1 MVTIG
6 NAMGATIPVAF
17 GQTRCNVLIDTGAM
31 KSCMSQTFYQ
41 QLMLPSMRN
50 IYTYQVKSATGSSL
64 CLMGITGCEFKIGDR
79 GYKTA
84 FVVCK
89 NLTRPCIL
97 GIDFLRKHN
106 IFAGWTAEG
115 KFKLISQQ
123 EFPVESLEV
132 LMDGPM
138 IYNKQGITVPGRKLA
153 VIKVSIEMDQAMD
166 GQMFEVKPN
175 FLLTNEHP
183 NLVIMPMLHQVIGE
197 KQEYIPLT
205 LLNLAEDET
214 VYLKKGEI
222 LGHLEPCPITIE
234 EIVKEDWSNSD
245 KSDGESSELPLEKK
259 FITSPAEVNTHRK
272 VNLQDA
278 QVSAKY
284 REQFRQLCKEF
295 EDIFSKDSTDIGK
308 TSLIT
313 MDIDT
318 GDSPPVCQKP
328 YNLPLKHREW
338 VQKELETLERAG
350 VIVRSISPWASPIV
364 IVPKKTEPGEP
375 PRRRLCVDYRV
386 INSLLQEVQKAH
398 SKAKE
403 VLTLVPLPQID
414 HIYAKLRGSKIFS
427 TFDLRSGYHHM
438 ALSLEARAKSAFVT
452 PMDKFE
458 FTRCP
463 FGLSQAPAYFQ
474 RLINKVIKGLP
485 FAFGYLDEVLIHSP
499 DIETHLQHIKI
510 FFQRL
515 READLKLKNSKCNY
529 FKTHVQY
536 LGHLVSG
543 KGIRPLPEKL
553 DSIKRMPAPTTPK
566 EIKQFLGL
574 VGYYRKFIPRF
585 ADIARPMTNLTKQ
598 DIPFEWTIQ
607 CQAAFELLKEAI
619 LTSPILKYPDP
630 NKGYTLFTDAS
641 KYAWVCVLTQEYQYE
656 KGGKEYKINHPITF
670 ASGLLKG
677 SQMNW
682 AALTKEAFA
691 IYSSIKK
698 LSYYLED
705 ADIVLRSDHL
715 PLKKFLQ
722 KNTLN
727 SKVNNWAVEIS
738 PYRIKFEYIKGIK
751 NTLVDTMSRLIQT
764 DPEARLQPEQEGYE
778 FGYHAFED
786 MEPIEYET
794 NVVDSNAL
802 KDPIPLPGEE
812 IKLPLENKKLKELQ
826 QKDKLCKEIIE
837 KLSKGQLQNGQ
848 PYYQEEGILKRFV
861 EDGKQRFEAIVLP
874 QVLTSAVLQLAHE
887 GLGHNGSPRT
897 YALIKRYYYW
907 KGLKSMVRKHVQA
920 CRLCQEHNKHV
931 VKFSK
936 MNFEAEPAPIRFIS
950 MDLIGEFHP
959 PPSKGN
965 RYALTVIC
973 MFTGYTFCIPI
984 PNKMAKTVLKAYM
997 DNVYCQFGGS
1007 IKILSDN
1014 GTEFKNKLMEELS
1027 EELGVEYKIYSLPY
1041 RPQSNGRI
1049 ESFHY
1054 FLKACIAKHIA
1065 PQLECDDIV
1074 PLACAAYNFLPNE
1087 HSRES
1092 PFFLMFG
1099 RDPLLLLTKLL
1110 KPKIRYLGND
1120 ENILFLE
1127 ALKNM
1132 YQLVVTNLR
1141 YAREK
1146 RQPKTKVERRRSG
1159 FGQGPYSQTF
1169 STKIQR

>member
-1 MVTIG
+1 M
-6 NAMGATIPVAF
+6 
-17 GQTRCNVLIDTGAM
+17 
-31 KSCMSQTFYQ
+31 
-41 QLMLPSMRN
+41 
-50 IYTYQVKSATGSSL
+50 
-64 CLMGITGCEFKIGDR
+64 
-79 GYKTA
+79 
-84 FVVCK
+84 
-89 NLTRPCIL
+89 
-97 GIDFLRKHN
+97 
-106 IFAGWTAEG
+106 
-115 KFKLISQQ
+115 
-123 EFPVESLEV
+123 
-132 LMDGPM
+132 
-138 IYNKQGITVPGRKLA
+138 
-153 VIKVSIEMDQAMD
+153 
-166 GQMFEVKPN
+166 
-175 FLLTNEHP
+175 
-183 NLVIMPMLHQVIGE
+183 
-197 KQEYIPLT
+197 
-205 LLNLAEDET
+205 
-214 VYLKKGEI
+214 
-222 LGHLEPCPITIE
+222 
-234 EIVKEDWSNSD
+234 
-245 KSDGESSELPLEKK
+245 
-259 FITSPAEVNTHRK
+259 
-272 VNLQDA
+272 
-278 QVSAKY
+278 
-284 REQFRQLCKEF
+284 
-295 EDIFSKDSTDIGK
+295 
-308 TSLIT
+308 
-313 MDIDT
+313 
-318 GDSPPVCQKP
+318 
-328 YNLPLKHREW
+328 
-338 VQKELETLERAG
+338 
-350 VIVRSISPWASPIV
+350 
-364 IVPKKTEPGEP
+364 
-375 PRRRLCVDYRV
+375 
-386 INSLLQEVQKAH
+386 QKAH
-398 SKAKE
+398 SKAKG

-414 HIYAKLRGSKIFS
+414 HIYARLRGSKNFS

-463 FGLSQAPAYFQ
+463 FELSQAPAYFQ

-485 FAFGYLDEVLIHSP
+485 FAFGYLDDVLIHSP
-499 DIETHLQHIKI
+499 DIETHLQHIRI
-510 FFQRL
+510 FFQRF

-543 KGIRPLPEKL
+543 KGITPLPEKL

-598 DIPFEWTIQ
+598 DIPFEWTVQ

-619 LTSPILKYPDP
+619 ITSPILKYPDP
-630 NKGYTLFTDAS
+630 NKGYTFTDAS
-641 KYAWVCVLTQEYQYE
+641 KYAWACVLTQEYQYE

-670 ASGLLKG
+670 ASGLFKG
-677 SQMNW
+677 SQINW

-751 NTLVDTMSRLIQT
+751 TTLVDTMSRLIQI
-764 DPEARLQPEQEGYE
+764 DPEAKRHPEQEGYE

-794 NVVDSNAL
+794 NVVDSPTL

-812 IKLPLENKKLKELQ
+812 IKLPLEDEKLKELQ
-826 QKDKLCKEIIE
+826 QKDKFCKEIME
-837 KLSKGQLQNGQ
+837 KLNKGQLQSNR

-861 EDGKQRFEAIVLP
+861 EDGKQRFKAIVLP
-874 QVLTSAVLQLAHE
+874 QVLIGAVLQLAHE
-887 GLGHNGSPRT
+887 GLGHNSSPRT

-907 KGLKSMVRKHVQA
+907 KGLKCMVKKHVQA

-936 MNFEAEPAPIRFIS
+936 MNSEAEPAPVRFIS

-959 PPSKGN
+959 PSSKGN

-1014 GTEFKNKLMEELS
+1014 GTEFKNKLMEEVS
-1027 EELGVEYKIYSLPY
+1027 EELGMEYKIYSPPY

-1054 FLKACIAKHIA
+1054 FLKACIAKHIT
-1065 PQLECDDIV
+1065 PQLEWDDIV
-1074 PLACAAYNFLPNE
+1074 PLACAAYNILPNE

-1099 RDPLLLLTKLL
+1099 RDPLLQLTKLL

-1120 ENILFLE
+1120 ENILSLE

-1146 RQPKTKVERRRSG
+1146 RQPKAYVEPKLKEGDLVLVKDHTAKPFQPRFKGNFRVIGQKGNQVEVKPLYGGETTKYHV
-1159 FGQGPYSQTF
+1159 TDIK
-1169 STKIQR
+1169 KILLADQAIAQLPDYNKLGRLTRLRLNPKDIPDLGWNPTAALK

>member
-41 QLMLPSMRN
+41 QIMLPTMRS
-50 IYTYQVKSATGSSL
+50 IYTYQVKSATGSNL
-64 CLMGITGCEFKIGDR
+64 CPMGIIGCEFKIGDR
-79 GYKTA
+79 GYKTD

-106 IFAGWTAEG
+106 IFADCTAEE

-123 EFPVESLEV
+123 EFLVESLEV

-153 VIKVSIEMDQAMD
+153 VIKVSIEMDETMD

-183 NLVIMPMLHQVIGE
+183 NLVIMPMLHQTTGE
-197 KQEYIPLT
+197 KQDYIHLT
-205 LLNLAEDET
+205 LLNLAEDEAI
-214 VYLKKGEI
+214 YLKKGEI

-234 EIVKEDWSNSD
+234 EIVKEDWSDSEE
-245 KSDGESSELPLEKK
+245 SDGEKESSELPLEKK
-259 FITSPAEVNTHRK
+259 FITSPAEVNAHRR

-313 MDIDT
+313 MNIDT

-338 VQKELETLERAG
+338 VQKELETFERAG

-386 INSLLQEVQKAH
+386 INSLSPEVQKAH
-398 SKAKE
+398 SKAKG

-414 HIYAKLRGSKIFS
+414 HIYARLRGSKIFS

-458 FTRCP
+458 FSRCP

-474 RLINKVIKGLP
+474 RLFNKVIKGLP
-485 FAFGYLDEVLIHSP
+485 FAFGYLDNVLIHSP

-553 DSIKRMPAPTTPK
+553 DSVKKMPAPTTPK

-598 DIPFEWTIQ
+598 DIPFEWTVQ

-619 LTSPILKYPDP
+619 ITSPILKYPDP

-641 KYAWVCVLTQEYQYE
+641 KYAWACVLTQEYQYE

-670 ASGLLKG
+670 ASGLFKG

-705 ADIVLRSDHL
+705 ADKVLRSDHL

-738 PYRIKFEYIKGIK
+738 PYRIMFEYIKGIT
-751 NTLVDTMSRLIQT
+751 NTLADTMSRLIQIE
-764 DPEARLQPEQEGYE
+764 PEAKLQPEQEGYE

-794 NVVDSNAL
+794 NVVDSTTL
-802 KDPIPLPGEE
+802 KDPIPLPREE
-812 IKLPLENKKLKELQ
+812 IKLPLGDEKLKELQ
-826 QKDKLCKEIIE
+826 QKDKFCKEVIE
-837 KLSKGQLQNGQ
+837 KLSKGLLQSNK

-861 EDGKQRFEAIVLP
+861 EDGKQRFE
-874 QVLTSAVLQLAHE
+874 Q
-887 GLGHNGSPRT
+887 
-897 YALIKRYYYW
+897 
-907 KGLKSMVRKHVQA
+907 
-920 CRLCQEHNKHV
+920 
-931 VKFSK
+931 
-936 MNFEAEPAPIRFIS
+936 
-950 MDLIGEFHP
+950 
-959 PPSKGN
+959 
-965 RYALTVIC
+965 
-973 MFTGYTFCIPI
+973 
-984 PNKMAKTVLKAYM
+984 
-997 DNVYCQFGGS
+997 
-1007 IKILSDN
+1007 
-1014 GTEFKNKLMEELS
+1014 
-1027 EELGVEYKIYSLPY
+1027 
-1041 RPQSNGRI
+1041 
-1049 ESFHY
+1049 
-1054 FLKACIAKHIA
+1054 
-1065 PQLECDDIV
+1065 
-1074 PLACAAYNFLPNE
+1074 
-1087 HSRES
+1087 
-1092 PFFLMFG
+1092 
-1099 RDPLLLLTKLL
+1099 
-1110 KPKIRYLGND
+1110 
-1120 ENILFLE
+1120 
-1127 ALKNM
+1127 
-1132 YQLVVTNLR
+1132 
-1141 YAREK
+1141 
-1146 RQPKTKVERRRSG
+1146 
-1159 FGQGPYSQTF
+1159 
-1169 STKIQR
+1169 

>member
-1 MVTIG
+1 MVTVG

-50 IYTYQVKSATGSSL
+50 IYTYQVKSATGSNL
-64 CLMGITGCEFKIGDR
+64 CPMGITGYEFKIGDR
-79 GYKTA
+79 GYKTY

-97 GIDFLRKHN
+97 GIDFLRRHN

-123 EFPVESLEV
+123 EFLVESLEV

-153 VIKVSIEMDQAMD
+153 VIKVSIEMDEAMD

-175 FLLTNEHP
+175 FLLTDEHP
-183 NLVIMPMLHQVIGE
+183 NLVIMPMLHQVTRE
-197 KQEYIPLT
+197 KQECIPLT
-205 LLNLAEDET
+205 LLNLAEDDA

-234 EIVKEDWSNSD
+234 EIVKEDWSNSEE
-245 KSDGESSELPLEKK
+245 SDGEGSELPLEKK

-284 REQFRQLCKEF
+284 REQLRQLCKEF

-338 VQKELETLERAG
+338 VQKELETLERDG

-386 INSLLQEVQKAH
+386 INSLLPEVQKAH
-398 SKAKE
+398 SKAKG

-414 HIYAKLRGSKIFS
+414 HIYARLRGSKVFS

-485 FAFGYLDEVLIHSP
+485 FAFGYLDDVLIHSP
-499 DIETHLQHIKI
+499 DIETQLQHIRI

-515 READLKLKNSKCNY
+515 READLKLKNSKCNH

-553 DSIKRMPAPTTPK
+553 DSIKKMPAPTTPK

-607 CQAAFELLKEAI
+607 CQVAFELLKETI
-619 LTSPILKYPDP
+619 ITSPILKYQDP

-641 KYAWVCVLTQEYQYE
+641 KYSWACVLTQEYQYE

-670 ASGLLKG
+670 ASGLFKG

-738 PYRIKFEYIKGIK
+738 LYRIKFEYIKGIK
-751 NTLVDTMSRLIQT
+751 NILADTMNGLIQI
-764 DPEARLQPEQEGYE
+764 DPKARLQPEQEGYE
-778 FGYHAFED
+778 FGYHTFED

-794 NVVDSNAL
+794 NVVDSNAP

-812 IKLPLENKKLKELQ
+812 IKLPLEDEKLKELQ
-826 QKDKLCKEIIE
+826 LKDKLCKEIME
-837 KLSKGQLQNGQ
+837 KQSKGQLQNEQ
-848 PYYQEEGILKRFV
+848 PYYQEDGVLKRFV
-861 EDGKQRFEAIVLP
+861 EYGKQRFEAIVLP
-874 QVLTSAVLQLAHE
+874 QVLTGAVLQLAHE

-936 MNFEAEPAPIRFIS
+936 MNFEAEPAPMRFIS

-959 PPSKGN
+959 PSSKGN
-965 RYALTVIC
+965 WYALTVIC

-1014 GTEFKNKLMEELS
+1014 GTEFKNRLMKEVS
-1027 EELGVEYKIYSLPY
+1027 E
-1041 RPQSNGRI
+1041 
-1049 ESFHY
+1049 
-1054 FLKACIAKHIA
+1054 
-1065 PQLECDDIV
+1065 
-1074 PLACAAYNFLPNE
+1074 
-1087 HSRES
+1087 
-1092 PFFLMFG
+1092 
-1099 RDPLLLLTKLL
+1099 
-1110 KPKIRYLGND
+1110 
-1120 ENILFLE
+1120 
-1127 ALKNM
+1127 
-1132 YQLVVTNLR
+1132 
-1141 YAREK
+1141 
-1146 RQPKTKVERRRSG
+1146 
-1159 FGQGPYSQTF
+1159 
-1169 STKIQR
+1169 

>member
-1 MVTIG
+1 
-6 NAMGATIPVAF
+6 MGATIPVAF

-41 QLMLPSMRN
+41 QLMLPTMRS
-50 IYTYQVKSATGSSL
+50 IYTYQVKSATGSNL
-64 CLMGITGCEFKIGDR
+64 CRMGITGCEFKIGDR
-79 GYKTA
+79 GYKTD

-123 EFPVESLEV
+123 EFLVESLEV

-138 IYNKQGITVPGRKLA
+138 IYNKQGIIVPGRKLA
-153 VIKVSIEMDQAMD
+153 VIKVSIEMDETID

-175 FLLTNEHP
+175 FLLTDEHP
-183 NLVIMPMLHQVIGE
+183 NLVIMPMLHQVTGE

-205 LLNLAEDET
+205 LLNLAEDEA

-234 EIVKEDWSNSD
+234 EIVKEDWSNSEE
-245 KSDGESSELPLEKK
+245 SDGESSELSLEKK

-308 TSLIT
+308 TPLIT

-386 INSLLQEVQKAH
+386 INSLLPEVQKAL
-398 SKAKE
+398 SKAKG
-403 VLTLVPLPQID
+403 VLTFVLLPQID
-414 HIYAKLRGSKIFS
+414 HIYAILRGSKIFS

-474 RLINKVIKGLP
+474 RFP
-485 FAFGYLDEVLIHSP
+485 
-499 DIETHLQHIKI
+499 
-510 FFQRL
+510 
-515 READLKLKNSKCNY
+515 
-529 FKTHVQY
+529 
-536 LGHLVSG
+536 
-543 KGIRPLPEKL
+543 
-553 DSIKRMPAPTTPK
+553 
-566 EIKQFLGL
+566 KQFLGL

-598 DIPFEWTIQ
+598 DIPFEWTVQ

-619 LTSPILKYPDP
+619 VTSPILKYPDP

-641 KYAWVCVLTQEYQYE
+641 KYAWACVLTQEYQYE

-670 ASGLLKG
+670 ASGLFKG

-691 IYSSIKK
+691 IYSFIRK

-705 ADIVLRSDHL
+705 ADILLRSDHL

-751 NTLVDTMSRLIQT
+751 I
-764 DPEARLQPEQEGYE
+764 
-778 FGYHAFED
+778 H
-786 MEPIEYET
+786 
-794 NVVDSNAL
+794 
-802 KDPIPLPGEE
+802 
-812 IKLPLENKKLKELQ
+812 
-826 QKDKLCKEIIE
+826 
-837 KLSKGQLQNGQ
+837 
-848 PYYQEEGILKRFV
+848 
-861 EDGKQRFEAIVLP
+861 
-874 QVLTSAVLQLAHE
+874 
-887 GLGHNGSPRT
+887 
-897 YALIKRYYYW
+897 
-907 KGLKSMVRKHVQA
+907 
-920 CRLCQEHNKHV
+920 
-931 VKFSK
+931 
-936 MNFEAEPAPIRFIS
+936 
-950 MDLIGEFHP
+950 
-959 PPSKGN
+959 
-965 RYALTVIC
+965 
-973 MFTGYTFCIPI
+973 
-984 PNKMAKTVLKAYM
+984 
-997 DNVYCQFGGS
+997 
-1007 IKILSDN
+1007 
-1014 GTEFKNKLMEELS
+1014 
-1027 EELGVEYKIYSLPY
+1027 
-1041 RPQSNGRI
+1041 
-1049 ESFHY
+1049 
-1054 FLKACIAKHIA
+1054 
-1065 PQLECDDIV
+1065 
-1074 PLACAAYNFLPNE
+1074 
-1087 HSRES
+1087 
-1092 PFFLMFG
+1092 
-1099 RDPLLLLTKLL
+1099 
-1110 KPKIRYLGND
+1110 
-1120 ENILFLE
+1120 
-1127 ALKNM
+1127 
-1132 YQLVVTNLR
+1132 
-1141 YAREK
+1141 
-1146 RQPKTKVERRRSG
+1146 
-1159 FGQGPYSQTF
+1159 
-1169 STKIQR
+1169 